1 MNARRS
7 VRWLLKTAAS
17 GAQATTEALLV
28 HLGVLTVLEDYR
40 TYLRVLTTP
49 QGKAVVWRST
59 RK

>member
-1 MNARRS
+1 

-40 TYLRVLTTP
+40 TYLRVLITP
-49 QGKAVVWRST
+49 QGKAVVWPST

>member
-1 MNARRS
+1 VNARRS
-7 VRWLLKTAAS
+7 VRWLLKTAGC

-40 TYLRVLTTP
+40 TYLRVLITP
-49 QGKAVVWRST
+49 PGKAAVWRST